1 MNEEEM
7 MEIQQYLFQSP
18 YSSQVQIGRPDPSAA
33 QNEQTQDQTNAL
45 VKSSDQTRQEA
56 QNFQSS
62 QTKEVEPQVSSSKLL
77 DTYA

>member
-1 MNEEEM
+1 

-18 YSSQVQIGRPDPSAA
+18 YSSQVQIGRVDPSVA
-33 QNEQTQDQTNAL
+33 QNETQQEQT
-45 VKSSDQTRQEA
+45 SSLAESSNQTRKEA

-62 QTKEVEPQVSSSKLL
+62 QTKEVQTQMSDSRLL